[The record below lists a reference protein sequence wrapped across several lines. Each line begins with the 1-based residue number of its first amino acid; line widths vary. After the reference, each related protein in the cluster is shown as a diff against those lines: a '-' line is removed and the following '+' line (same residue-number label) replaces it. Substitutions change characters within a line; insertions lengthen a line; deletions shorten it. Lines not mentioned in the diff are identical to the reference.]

1 MGLLKDLAG
10 EQDQLP
16 LEGSLAAHCV
26 NSRFGPF
33 KMQFTAR
40 RKGPVTSKNGSFD
53 VESLRFNLAQAH
65 GRDKLETIHPTR
77 ETISAE
83 SRLPVISDSRQI
95 VASRESSDD
104 GSERYKFT

>member
-16 LEGSLAAHCV
+16 FEGSLAAHCV

-53 VESLRFNLAQAH
+53 VESLRLNLAQAH
-65 GRDKLETIHPTR
+65 GGTT
-77 ETISAE
+77 
-83 SRLPVISDSRQI
+83 
-95 VASRESSDD
+95 
-104 GSERYKFT
+104 

>member
-16 LEGSLAAHCV
+16 FAGSLAAHCV

-33 KMQFTAR
+33 KVQFTAR
-40 RKGPVTSKNGSFD
+40 RKGPVTSKSGSFD
-53 VESLRFNLAQAH
+53 VESLRFNLAQAR
-65 GRDKLETIHPTR
+65 GGPTETIHRTR

-104 GSERYKFT
+104 GSEREKFT